1 MLMLAVLREL
11 ERASVSKGWGL
22 EVKAVAFKGDS
33 RKAVLE
39 LRGREGGALS
49 GWGVRLLPCVA
60 FGGLERRMV
69 ATLTRCNVRREV
81 RGSHRHRDTQSEGRG
96 RCADSVVCVVSCCVV

>member
-1 MLMLAVLREL
+1 MLMLVVRREL

-22 EVKAVAFKGDS
+22 EVKAVAFKGDA

-81 RGSHRHRDTQSEGRG
+81 RGTQSLRDTHSEGKG
-96 RCADSVVCVVSCCVV
+96 IVLIVLCVLLLCCIV